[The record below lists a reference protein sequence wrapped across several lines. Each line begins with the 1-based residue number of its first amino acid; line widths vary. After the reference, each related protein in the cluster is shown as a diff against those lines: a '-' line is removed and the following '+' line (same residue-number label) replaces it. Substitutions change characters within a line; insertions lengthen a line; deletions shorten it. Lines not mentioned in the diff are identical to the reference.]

1 MNPNYNNPAPPSE
14 FLEKVIQIKRVS
26 KKTKGG
32 NQISFTALTVAGD
45 RVSRVGI
52 GHARAKN
59 VADAIKKSL
68 SKARKNM
75 ITLQLVNQT
84 ISGSVVSGGGSGADA
99 GGGSGSGGSIFLR
112 GSSVTL
118 GTNKVTATGGTGGYD
133 GGSGRIA
140 VYYVNAPTGTTNPA
154 AYTQSFTVDAGDPAT
169 YYSAFYLGSTNTDAQ
184 DVAEYYPIS
193 DSSLV
198 SGELVSLDSSGLL
211 QRAKNTDKALLGVI
225 STNPGV
231 VLGDNDYE
239 PDKQNQR
246 LVALAGRVPVKVN
259 NHNGSI
265 QPGDLITISDI
276 PGQGQKLVQ
285 SGWYLGKALQS
296 FSQDQGIIQ
305 VFISS
310 GYFEETSTL
319 VSRVK
324 GLLGGETFFNNL
336 FIKNLKTEKLQLKSL
351 KLNGQ
356 CLSYENGELIFNQ
369 NRCDVE

>member
-1 MNPNYNNPAPPSE
+1 M
-14 FLEKVIQIKRVS
+14 
-26 KKTKGG
+26 
-32 NQISFTALTVAGD
+32 
-45 RVSRVGI
+45 
-52 GHARAKN
+52 
-59 VADAIKKSL
+59 
-68 SKARKNM
+68 
-75 ITLQLVNQT
+75 
-84 ISGSVVSGGGSGADA
+84 
-99 GGGSGSGGSIFLR
+99 
-112 GSSVTL
+112 TL

-140 VYYVNAPTGTTNPA
+140 VYYVNAPSGTTNPA

-193 DSSLV
+193 DQTLQK
-198 SGELVSLDSSGLL
+198 GELVSLDSSGLL

-259 NHNGSI
+259 NRNGSI

-305 VFISS
+305 VFISP
-310 GYFEETSTL
+310 GYKEEGLLEKLGVFIEEKKLKLADLAAGL
-319 VSRVK
+319 VSAKHASFDNLEMIDEVT
-324 GLLGGETFFNNL
+324 GEVY
-336 FIKNLKTEKLQLKSL
+336 
-351 KLNGQ
+351 
-356 CLSYENGELIFNQ
+356 CLSLETGSFKVAKGI
-369 NRCDVE
+369 CH